1 MALSKAEKMPAQR
14 SVNHIPARSRGPPS
28 GPFCPRPASCQW
40 TLISL
45 GIGQSSSIDLVL
57 NSSGEEAGL
66 VNRVLASGSY
76 DGEYVKAENYSALQF
91 GWLECCPSELLA
103 AKTAR
108 VDASDPILIHY
119 RISLRNR
126 ESYAMALTIKDEL
139 PEGISFVN
147 STAPTSE
154 RRPSVLIWNIADLG
168 PEEVQNI
175 DYLARAHRSGIF
187 TAPTHIE
194 AWSNDGSRILSADIS
209 AQVYVPGDVPPQA
222 GSDWQPPSC
231 FDLNCTTMGGAEN
244 WIPCVSC
251 SAAQTAEMM
260 IDDEEFMEYEPP
272 E

>member
-1 MALSKAEKMPAQR
+1 MALSKAEKMPLQR

-147 STAPTSE
+147 STTSPAE
-154 RRPSVLIWNIADLG
+154 HTGSLLTWNIAKLG
-168 PEEVQNI
+168 PGEVQNI

-222 GSDWQPPSC
+222 GSDWQPPAR